1 MLPSPSTL
9 ASIREDPE
17 FTHPCIRCGRPGVA
31 AENGLCDDCNPLELA
46 QPSATQV
53 HGIAALGIIAFV
65 IVLAALARFTLAG
78 TGPFVGY
85 VVGVASQDEGLAV
98 TLVVTNQG
106 TKDAATTCQILE
118 ESRRA
123 GGLRQVVQ
131 TPVIP
136 AGEELRFVTS
146 VSRFGANPPPL
157 VADCQSP

>member
-1 MLPSPSTL
+1 MNASQQRL
-9 ASIREDPE
+9 ARPREEPE
-17 FTHPCIRCGRPGVA
+17 YTHPCIRCGRPGVA
-31 AENGLCDDCNPLELA
+31 AQDGLCEDCNPLELA

-53 HGIAALGIIAFV
+53 HGIAAAGIIAFV
-65 IVLAALARFTLAG
+65 IVLAVLARFTLID

-85 VVGVASQDEGLAV
+85 VVGVAPQSGGLAV
-98 TLVVTNQG
+98 TLLVANEG
-106 TKDAATTCQILE
+106 SRDAATTCQIVE

-136 AGEELRFVTS
+136 AGAEMRFVAS
-146 VSRFGANPPPL
+146 VSRFGTAPLPL